1 MAMQGFMGPWKPSP
15 SPERTPEE
23 QAEWDRK
30 NEEAQQKFLAK
41 RIEEDKKKWRSWG
54 IDPDNDPRSPYYTLG
69 KAADQTQTTPLELLG
84 IKGAISV
91 PAASSYEDAKTS
103 LNEIAAANGDLAAV
117 AQKQNIEICGFL
129 SDLPSIDI
137 DLSAPQLGIPELQDL
152 VKDINGLALPPLE
165 FASDAIVGVI
175 AGASKA
181 VSDLASAIQNAIPNV
196 TCGGKPPALPVPDIN
211 NIGSALVPSS
221 ISAPVTAVTQIGVA
235 PTITVTSPNTTVE
248 ALNDVID
255 AGVIV

>member
-15 SPERTPEE
+15 PPERTPEE
-23 QAEWDRK
+23 QAEWD
-30 NEEAQQKFLAK
+30 NQQDEARQRLLAK
-41 RIEEDKKKWRSWG
+41 SIEKDKKRLRGLG

-69 KAADQTQTTPLELLG
+69 KSADMSTATPPELTG

-103 LNEIAAANGDLAAV
+103 LNEIASANGDLAAV

-137 DLSAPQLGIPELQDL
+137 DLSAPQLGIPALQDL

-181 VSDLASAIQNAIPNV
+181 VGDLASAIQNAIPSIS
-196 TCGGKPPALPVPDIN
+196 CGGSPPALPTPSLN
-211 NIGSALVPSS
+211 NIGSALVPST
-221 ISAPVTAVTQIGVA
+221 ISAPVTTVTQIGVA

-248 ALNDVID
+248 SLNDVID
-255 AGVIV
+255 AGVIA